1 MTGRLRQRLAQQP
14 PGYRFTIGRIL
25 AIYAGIMVALLLAAL
40 DQTIVATA
48 LPRIV
53 SDLGGLSS
61 YSWVFTAYMLATT
74 VTVPVY
80 GKLGDLYGRRPLF
93 LLAISLFLLAYP
105 AYLGL
110 KAYRLPWIYDV
121 TTDPIDAPRYEWL
134 ARIRPADA
142 NPAAYAG
149 LYAAEQQRRAYP
161 DIGPLSTS
169 ATPEA
174 AYRAALTV
182 MNKHKDSFLAPYW
195 RVVDAREPAGRRD
208 GRIEAVAR
216 STLMGFRDDVVVRVR
231 EDPDGARIDARSSS
245 RYGSFDFG
253 TNASRIR
260 RLLNDIEDM
269 IRTQRNERPAAR
281 PAPTKKPAGK
291 KDQSKRE
298 RDRR

>member
-1 MTGRLRQRLAQQP
+1 MRAITSRRFIETEATSQLAVWALRIA
-14 PGYRFTIGRIL
+14 GFAVAATVL
-25 AIYAGIMVALLLAAL
+25 AIVIVRLGQWETKPAVTAFAGALAIAVIALLVAFAAFAVIWMEGLGGMRAALAA
-40 DQTIVATA
+40 
-48 LPRIV
+48 
-53 SDLGGLSS
+53 
-61 YSWVFTAYMLATT
+61 M
-74 VTVPVY
+74 
-80 GKLGDLYGRRPLF
+80 
-93 LLAISLFLLAYP
+93 AISLLLLAYP

-110 KAYRLPWIYDV
+110 KAYHLPWIYDV

-174 AYRAALTV
+174 AYKAALTV

-269 IRTQRNERPAAR
+269 IRTQRTAPVSR
-281 PAPTKKPAGK
+281 PAPTKKPVAK
-291 KDQSKRE
+291 KDQPKRDRE
-298 RDRR
+298 RR

>member
-1 MTGRLRQRLAQQP
+1 V
-14 PGYRFTIGRIL
+14 L
-25 AIYAGIMVALLLAAL
+25 AIVIVRLGQWETKPAVVAFAGALAIAVIALLVALAAFGVIWMEGLGGMRAAL
-40 DQTIVATA
+40 WA
-48 LPRIV
+48 
-53 SDLGGLSS
+53 
-61 YSWVFTAYMLATT
+61 M
-74 VTVPVY
+74 
-80 GKLGDLYGRRPLF
+80 
-93 LLAISLFLLAYP
+93 AISLFLLAYP

-281 PAPTKKPAGK
+281 PAPAKKPAGK

>member
-1 MTGRLRQRLAQQP
+1 MRAITSRRFIETEATSQLAVWALRIA
-14 PGYRFTIGRIL
+14 GFAVAATVL
-25 AIYAGIMVALLLAAL
+25 AIVIVRLGQWETKPAVTAFAGALAIAVIALLVAFAALAVIWMEGLGGMRAALAA
-40 DQTIVATA
+40 
-48 LPRIV
+48 
-53 SDLGGLSS
+53 
-61 YSWVFTAYMLATT
+61 M
-74 VTVPVY
+74 
-80 GKLGDLYGRRPLF
+80 
-93 LLAISLFLLAYP
+93 AISFVLLAYP

-110 KAYRLPWIYDV
+110 KAYHLPWIYDV

-174 AYRAALTV
+174 AYKAALTV

-245 RYGSFDFG
+245 RYGWFDFG

-269 IRTQRNERPAAR
+269 IRIQKTERPR
-281 PAPTKKPAGK
+281 TPPPAKKPVAK
-291 KDQSKRE
+291 KDQPKRDRE
-298 RDRR
+298 RR

>member
-1 MTGRLRQRLAQQP
+1 MRAITSRRFIETEATSQLAVWALRIA
-14 PGYRFTIGRIL
+14 GFAVAATVL
-25 AIYAGIMVALLLAAL
+25 AIVIVRLGQWETKPAVTAFAGALAIAVIALLVAFAALAVIWMEGLGGMRTALAA
-40 DQTIVATA
+40 
-48 LPRIV
+48 
-53 SDLGGLSS
+53 
-61 YSWVFTAYMLATT
+61 M
-74 VTVPVY
+74 
-80 GKLGDLYGRRPLF
+80 
-93 LLAISLFLLAYP
+93 AISLLLLTYP

-110 KAYRLPWIYDV
+110 KAYHLPWIYDV

-174 AYRAALTV
+174 AYKAALTV

-245 RYGSFDFG
+245 RYGWFDFG

-269 IRTQRNERPAAR
+269 IRIQKTERPR
-281 PAPTKKPAGK
+281 TPPPAKKPVAK
-291 KDQSKRE
+291 KDQPKRDRE
-298 RDRR
+298 RR